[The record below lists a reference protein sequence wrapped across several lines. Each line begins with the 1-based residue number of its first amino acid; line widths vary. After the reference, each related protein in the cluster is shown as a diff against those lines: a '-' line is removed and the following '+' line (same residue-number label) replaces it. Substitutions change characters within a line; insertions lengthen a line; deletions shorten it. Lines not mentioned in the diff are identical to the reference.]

1 MEFGKAIICITIAS
15 VLVVSLLSFLHGKD
29 NGPDDF
35 DDWDD

>member
-15 VLVVSLLSFLHGKD
+15 VLVVSLLSLLHGKD
-29 NGPDDF
+29 DSLD